1 MRQHRHTTPLLAGL
15 YPILEGEAS
24 RTFKPR
30 SLHTSSDYVPSQ
42 APEAAVEHS
51 PVPTGMVGM
60 AAVGAVGLAGILF
73 LAMGFLLLR
82 SIGIGMLR
90 APVVPDVLVAVAAL
104 LPPIGATCITIGGDL
119 GQLSVGWYICGML
132 SAASYAFFVFL
143 RMLHVHFLAL
153 SVRAHAGLWFQF
165 ISCFGAGWIFQTLGQ
180 ARQRRRPSVP
190 ARPQVACFRCH
201 QRFMPPEGATLVGCP
216 YCGLVNRVPWDP

>member
-153 SVRAHAGLWFQF
+153 SVERMQAFGFSSSPALVLAGSSRHLARPDSAVGQVCLRARRWLASAATSA
-165 ISCFGAGWIFQTLGQ
+165 SC
-180 ARQRRRPSVP
+180 RRRAQPWW
-190 ARPQVACFRCH
+190 
-201 QRFMPPEGATLVGCP
+201 GAHTAA
-216 YCGLVNRVPWDP
+216 